1 VDAAAGAVVVMPAEE
16 RHEDRFGRDGAR
28 IVVVELCGVESVSC
42 FRDWNAMLLSLRIAR
57 ELAAPDRFTP
67 LVLEGLALELTAAAG
82 RQEAGRRPPKWLE
95 RSREELRERFLE
107 PPGTEELAAAA
118 GVPGAHLARA
128 FRAQYGE
135 SPGEFA
141 RRLRLEWA
149 ADRLVRT
156 DVGLACLAV
165 QAGFAD
171 QSHFTRAFK
180 RRYGLAPGRYRA
192 AHR

>member
-1 VDAAAGAVVVMPAEE
+1 MPGFEP
-16 RHEDRFGRDGAR
+16 HEDLFGREGAR
-28 IVVVELCGVESVSC
+28 IVVVELCGIEAVSSS
-42 FRDWNAMLLSLRIAR
+42 RDWHAMLLSLRVAR
-57 ELAAPDRFTP
+57 ELAEPDPFTA

-82 RQEAGRRPPKWLE
+82 RGRSRRRPPSWLE
-95 RSREELRERFLE
+95 LAREQIREQFLE
-107 PPGTEELAAAA
+107 PPCAEEAAAAA
-118 GVPGAHLARA
+118 GVHAAHLQRA
-128 FRAQYGE
+128 FRAHYGE

-141 RRLRLEWA
+141 RRLRLEWT

-156 DVGLACLAV
+156 DTALACLAA

-180 RRYGLAPGRYRA
+180 RFTGLTPGRYRA